1 MCKGFIFIKKSVYIF
16 MLNLNQVKV
25 NKIYAIEDY
34 QNLSDKILRRL
45 CDLGLTKG
53 EKVCV
58 RRKSLLKK
66 ALLIELCGYTLSLKA
81 EIAEGVIVK

>member
-1 MCKGFIFIKKSVYIF
+1 

-58 RRKSLLKK
+58 RRKSLFKK

-81 EIAEGVIVK
+81 EIARGVIVK